1 MRLSA
6 FFIGIAVTALLLLA
20 GAASAT
26 MGGPTIIARVDKDGD
41 HKLSLAEVRAAAAG
55 RYDLIKSKNG
65 GRVTM
70 LQLGGRMVPA
80 DLKAVGKKAEVT
92 TAVSKEEY
100 LALVSKYFDEA
111 DMRRKSG
118 DAPGTGALD
127 VDELNS
133 EAGKKL
139 VELLQ

>member
-1 MRLSA
+1 MR
-6 FFIGIAVTALLLLA
+6 FFAMPIYIAVTAQLLLV

-41 HKLSLAEVRAAAAG
+41 HKLSLGEVRAAAAG
-55 RYDLIKSKNG
+55 RYDLIESKNG

-92 TAVSKEEY
+92 MGVSKDEY
-100 LALVSKYFDEA
+100 LALVGKYFEEA
-111 DMRRKSG
+111 DALRKPG
-118 DAPGTGALD
+118 DAPGLGELD
-127 VDELNS
+127 VDELGS
-133 EAGKKL
+133 DAGKKL